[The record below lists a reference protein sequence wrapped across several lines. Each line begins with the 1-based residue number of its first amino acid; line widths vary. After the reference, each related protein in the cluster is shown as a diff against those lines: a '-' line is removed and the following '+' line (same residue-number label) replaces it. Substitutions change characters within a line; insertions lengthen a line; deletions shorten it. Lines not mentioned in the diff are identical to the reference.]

1 MGKSNIKEIQ
11 ESFTVQAGHF
21 NDSSMNFS
29 KEDYLKYTVAA
40 AAVSKTD
47 CVLEVAAGT
56 CATGRAM
63 APYAASVTCLDV
75 TPAMLESGKRE
86 AEKSELHN
94 MVFVQGEAE
103 KLPFLD
109 DSFDIVVS
117 RLAFHHFTDIRK
129 PFWEMARVLRPKGK
143 LVLIDMEA
151 AKESLREREDE
162 IETWR
167 DPSHVRNL
175 SREEIQSLFHEHSFR
190 ITKCESTKI
199 PVNLSAWMD
208 LTRTPD
214 FMREKIRKDMK
225 DEISGNSKTGFS
237 PYQKDGEI
245 YFDQRWLLTIGEKQ

>member
-1 MGKSNIKEIQ
+1 MEISNIKEIQ
-11 ESFTVQAGHF
+11 KSFTVQAEHF

-29 KEDYLKYTVAA
+29 KEDYLEYTVAA
-40 AAVSKTD
+40 ASVSKTD

-56 CATGRAM
+56 CATGRAI
-63 APYAASVTCLDV
+63 APYAASVACLDV
-75 TPAMLESGKRE
+75 TPAMLESGKQE
-86 AEKSELHN
+86 AEKKQLHN

-109 DSFDIVVS
+109 GSFDIVIS

-129 PFWEMARVLRPKGK
+129 PFKEMVRVLRPKGK
-143 LVLIDMEA
+143 LALIDMEA
-151 AKESLREREDE
+151 AGERLREREDE

-175 SREEIQSLFHEHSFR
+175 SREEIQSLFHEHSLK

-199 PVNLSAWMD
+199 PVNLCAWMD

-214 FMREKIRKDMK
+214 YMRKKIWKDMQ
-225 DEISGNSKTGFS
+225 DEIAGNSETGFS
-237 PYQKDGEI
+237 PYRKDGAI